1 MTVMLLVH
9 GTCVDLDGIGV
20 LIIGPPGSGKS
31 DLAIRLIDAGARLVA
46 DDYLWLENADGGLV
60 AAVPE
65 SIAGLLEV
73 RGLGI
78 VKLSYRDTCA
88 VRLCVDLVA
97 PDEIDRLPAAGQS
110 ARYEGVEI
118 RRLALEGFEAS
129 AVAKVKLAARAVR
142 DGIVVTE

>member
-1 MTVMLLVH
+1 MLLVH